1 MGAKLVGQAF
11 AFAARHSLTHSET
24 LLLVWM
30 AHTALDADVP
40 PRYFAA
46 REHSAVALG
55 RLVPDAP
62 DPSSPDAAVVIRERA
77 AAFQRV
83 KLATQGLVRARAIV
97 SSRRGR
103 EGQRAEYKLTFGAVG
118 TGDSEGTESV
128 PLTGTESVPLSESKT
143 VLHPV
148 RNAYPQGITQEQ
160 PRDTRRETPV
170 PAATYVRPVERSE
183 AA

>member
-11 AFAARHSLTHSET
+11 AFAARHPLTPSET
-24 LLLVWM
+24 LLLIWM
-30 AHTALDADVP
+30 AQTALDADVP

-62 DPSSPDAAVVIRERA
+62 DPGSPDAVEVRRQRA

-97 SSRRGR
+97 SARRGR
-103 EGQRAEYKLTFGAVG
+103 EGQRAEYKLTFGAVDS
-118 TGDSEGTESV
+118 GDSEGTDSV
-128 PLTGTESVPLSESKT
+128 PLSGTESVPLSESKT
-143 VLHPV
+143 VLQPV
-148 RNAYPQGITQEQ
+148 RNAYPQGITQE
-160 PRDTRRETPV
+160 PTRDIRREPPV
-170 PAATYVRPVERSE
+170 PAAPYVHPVESE

>member
-11 AFAARHSLTHSET
+11 AFAARYPLTPSET

-30 AHTALDADVP
+30 AQTALDADLP

-46 REHSAVALG
+46 REHSAIALG

-62 DPSSPDAAVVIRERA
+62 DPSAPDAAAVLRERA

-97 SSRRGR
+97 SVRRGR
-103 EGQRAEYKLTFGAVG
+103 EGQRAEYILTFGAVE
-118 TGDSEGTESV
+118 TGDSAGTESV
-128 PLTGTESVPLSESKT
+128 PLAGTESVPLSGSKS
-143 VLHPV
+143 VLQPV
-148 RNAYPQGITQEQ
+148 PNPYPQGATQEP
-160 PRDTRRETPV
+160 PRLTRRETPV
-170 PAATYVRPVERSE
+170 PAAPHVRPVERSE